1 MQYLE
6 SSLQP
11 KGPRF
16 NPFPNCFCQ
25 QAKWMKTYIEHF
37 NIFFKLISLRK
48 QLPQGKKIL
57 NVSPKKIALK
67 NNVSSQWSR
76 MKFPRN
82 KKIP

>member
-1 MQYLE
+1 
-6 SSLQP
+6 
-11 KGPRF
+11 
-16 NPFPNCFCQ
+16 
-25 QAKWMKTYIEHF
+25 MKTYIEHF